1 MAGNLATR
9 VNRLERK
16 LGADDMERDVRSL
29 SDDELGAQIAT
40 LEVCIYAMADAAGI
54 DRSGMTSMQVA
65 ERLEELERSS
75 HGDEINQGKS
85 A

>member
-1 MAGNLATR
+1 MASNLASR
-9 VNRLERK
+9 VNRLEDK
-16 LGADDMERDVRSL
+16 LGADDMERYVRSL
-29 SDDELGAQIAT
+29 SDDELGAQIAM
-40 LEVCIYAMADAAGI
+40 LEVRIYAMADAAGI

-75 HGDEINQGKS
+75 HGNEINQGKS